1 MPVAECSSAVSRGR
15 PGLTIHSRPMKNIL
29 FVDDEP
35 QLLES
40 LKSLLRKQRKEWR
53 MSFVQGGEAAMQ
65 ELLAVEYDVIISDMR
80 MPGMDGAALLTHVMN
95 DYPHIVRIVL
105 SGQTEQDVSRRM
117 VHVAHQFMSK
127 PCDGRDLQQTIQRA
141 CSLQALLE
149 HPALR
154 QAVGQI
160 GQLPVKPATYAKLV
174 EVLANPNSSIADA
187 AGIIESDIGTSS
199 KILQVVNS
207 AFFGLSQR
215 VGDIK
220 TAVSYLGLEMV
231 KTLALSEELRCQ
243 TNVKQIAG
251 LSIEA
256 IQEHGLLSARIA
268 KRLLTDKM
276 KAQDAFAAAILQD
289 TGLLV
294 LMSRLPDKFRE
305 IVEAAR
311 ATGRPLHELEA
322 EILGVTHAEIGAYLL
337 GIWGLPYSIVE
348 AVAHHHHPMRSG
360 ATTWDV
366 VSAVHTASALA
377 SELAPPGDRVDAGVA
392 LDAGFV
398 AAVGATSNIPIWRSM
413 AKQERGS

>member
-1 MPVAECSSAVSRGR
+1 LV
-15 PGLTIHSRPMKNIL
+15 KNIL

-35 QLLES
+35 HVIDS
-40 LKSLLRKQRKEWR
+40 LRSLLRKQRKEWQ
-53 MSFVQGGEAAMQ
+53 MGFVLGGDAALK
-65 ELLAVEYDVIISDMR
+65 ELLAVSYDVIVSDMR
-80 MPGMDGAALLTHVMN
+80 MPGMDGAALLTHVQQ

-105 SGQTEQDVSRRM
+105 SGQTEQEVSRRM

-127 PCDGRDLQQTIQRA
+127 PCEGRELQQTIERA
-141 CSLQALLE
+141 CSLQTLLE
-149 HPALR
+149 HPSLR

-160 GQLPVKPATYAKLV
+160 GQLPIKPATYTALV
-174 EVLANPNSSIADA
+174 QLLANPNSTIADA
-187 AGIIESDIGTSS
+187 ARVIEGDIGTSS

-231 KTLALSEELRCQ
+231 KMLALSVEMRASHGQ
-243 TNVKQIAG
+243 TPSCPGFN
-251 LSIEA
+251 LDA

-268 KRLLTDKM
+268 RRLLGDKI

-294 LMSRLPDKFRE
+294 LMGRLPDVFRK
-305 IVEAAR
+305 IVSE
-311 ATGRPLHELEA
+311 TQKSGRTIHEVES

-348 AVAHHHHPMRSG
+348 AVAHHHTPQRAGSIG
-360 ATTWDV
+360 WDV
-366 VSAVHTASALA
+366 LGAVHVASHFAGEMAFPRSEANVGAGMTLDTEYLTKLGVIDNLPAWKTLA
-377 SELAPPGDRVDAGVA
+377 RNEVDA
-392 LDAGFV
+392 
-398 AAVGATSNIPIWRSM
+398 AANKRT
-413 AKQERGS
+413 